1 MTTELVTQ
9 LIILATALV
18 GLYKA
23 ATFRPAKTE
32 ESPSSE
38 GGTTRSGGSITEIL
52 EPMIGFVGYFGFM
65 LAFPAFIWAFSWITS
80 NMPSPSDRQ
89 DEVVFSI
96 PYEVSDT
103 PSKAELMFIAANS
116 ISYSSSKGEALEAVV
131 AYALKNNNEKIAI
144 LAASSIPYS
153 SRSREQLEK
162 IVKHIATD
170 TTEPNK
176 SMQPTANEASD

>member
-1 MTTELVTQ
+1 MSTELVTQ

-32 ESPSSE
+32 DSHSSE
-38 GGTTRSGGSITEIL
+38 SGASHSGSSIAEML
-52 EPMIGFVGYFGFM
+52 EPLLGFVGYFGFM

-80 NMPSPSDRQ
+80 NMPSSSDRQ
-89 DEVVFSI
+89 DEVVYSI
-96 PYEVSDT
+96 PYEASDN

-116 ISYSSSKGEALEAVV
+116 ISYSSSKGDALEAVV

-144 LAASSIPYS
+144 LAASSIPHS

-162 IVKHIATD
+162 IVQHISSEA
-170 TTEPNK
+170 TEPNK
-176 SMQPTANEASD
+176 SMQPTDNAAAD